1 MDGVTDRVDR
11 PCPRR
16 RPFWNH
22 VHGSRRVR
30 VLAIALGVLAACGGG
45 SGGSDPPDNGG
56 GVSPNTCVAPAEPA
70 LGEHLR
76 LERIFPE
83 VTLSL
88 PVAMVEEPES
98 DARWYVVEQKG
109 RILSIDRGTADVD
122 VALDWRDRVIDREAT
137 HNYEAGLLGLAFHP
151 DYQQN
156 GRVFVYAT
164 LEPEPGEVCALVVL
178 EELQRTAPGR
188 FDPEPVRRI
197 LEARS
202 NCRIREDGTP
212 ITIHHGGTLHFDPS
226 DGSLV
231 IGIGDLNRR
240 PSAGDPGQVEGT
252 LLRLDVDTAT
262 EGVPVQTLPGV
273 NVPAETIAHGF
284 RNPWKWSFDRLT
296 GDLWVGDV
304 GERRWEEINQIAP
317 GQITPGGHYGWP
329 IVEGESCVTE
339 PCTVEDFV
347 APSIMYPHG
356 DGCAVTG
363 GYVYR
368 GTLHEEL
375 RGVYIYAD
383 WCSGQIWGR
392 FPDGS
397 VGLLAFAEFQ
407 VSSFAEDAQGELYV
421 IDHVGALYRL
431 ASFQRADRDDF
442 PTRLSETGC
451 TLATDPTQPIPELV
465 PYELNILFWS
475 DTADKRRWMSLPNG
489 AEASIGDDGDW
500 TFPIG
505 TVLMKEFRLGDQRV
519 ETRLFMHHADGGW
532 QGYSY
537 AWNPEQTEA
546 VLVPPFGDRR
556 LIESAG
562 QDWIYPGRQQCLRCH
577 TGAAGRALGPEI
589 AQLDRIIEEQPDVA
603 GMDQLSWL
611 VARGVVS
618 GDRVADFAET
628 PPFFDWRRTPMT
640 FVDTEA
646 AARGYLH
653 TNCSFCHRPGG
664 PTAMVVD
671 FRAAR
676 ALNEMG
682 VCNVISDRGEL
693 GIDDLLR
700 LAPGEPE
707 RSAIWHR
714 MLDRGEYRM
723 PPLASLIADDTALD
737 RVGSWIASLEGCE

>member
-11 PCPRR
+11 PCPHGGPRV
-16 RPFWNH
+16 NQ
-22 VHGSRRVR
+22 VHGSRRGWA
-30 VLAIALGVLAACGGG
+30 LAIALALLAACGGG
-45 SGGSDPPDNGG
+45 SGGSEPPDNGG
-56 GVSPNTCVAPAEPA
+56 MVEPNTCVAPTTPA
-70 LGEHLR
+70 LGEQLR
-76 LERIFPE
+76 LERIFPD
-83 VTLSL
+83 VPLTL
-88 PVAMVEEPES
+88 PVAMVEEPAS
-98 DARWYVVEQKG
+98 DARWYVVEQQG
-109 RILSIDRGTADVD
+109 RILAIEKTSGNVD

-137 HNYEAGLLGLAFHP
+137 QNYEAGLLGLAFHP

-156 GRVFVYAT
+156 GRLFVYAT
-164 LEPEPGEVCALVVL
+164 LDPEPSEVCALVVL
-178 EELQRTAPGR
+178 DELRRTAPGR

-197 LEARS
+197 LAVRS

-212 ITIHHGGTLHFDPS
+212 ITIHHGGALHFDPS

-231 IGIGDLNRR
+231 IGIGDLNSR
-240 PSAGDPGQVEGT
+240 PNAGTPDRVEGT
-252 LLRLDVDTAT
+252 LLRLDVDAST

-273 NVPAETIAHGF
+273 NVPAETIAYGF

-296 GDLWVGDV
+296 GELWVGDV
-304 GERRWEEINQIAP
+304 GERRWEEINRV
-317 GQITPGGHYGWP
+317 TPGGHHGWP

-339 PCTVEDFV
+339 PCTPEDFI
-347 APSIMYPHG
+347 APAIVYPHG

-368 GTLHEEL
+368 GTLLDEL
-375 RGVYIYAD
+375 RGVYVYAD
-383 WCSGQIWGR
+383 WCSGQVWGR

-397 VGLLAFAEFQ
+397 VGLIAFAEFQ

-421 IDHVGALYRL
+421 LDHTGAIYRF
-431 ASFQRADRDDF
+431 ASFQSADRSDF

-451 TLATDPTQPIPELV
+451 ALATDPTQAIPALT
-465 PYELNILFWS
+465 PYELNLPLWS
-475 DTADKRRWMSLPNG
+475 DAAGKRRWMSLP
-489 AEASIGDDGDW
+489 AEAQASIEDDGDW
-500 TFPIG
+500 TFPVG
-505 TVLMKEFRLGDQRV
+505 TVLMKEFSLGDRRV

-537 AWNPEQTEA
+537 AWNDEQTEA
-546 VLVPPFGDRR
+546 FLVAPFGETR

-577 TGAAGRALGPEI
+577 TGAAGRALGPET
-589 AQLDRIIEEQPDVA
+589 AQLDRTIEEQPAQA
-603 GMDQLSWL
+603 GMDQLAWL
-611 VARGVVS
+611 VSRGVVS
-618 GDRVADFAET
+618 GDRVADFADM
-628 PPFFDWRRTPMT
+628 PPLFDWRTTPTT
-640 FVDTEA
+640 FVEMEA

-671 FRAAR
+671 FRTER

-682 VCNVISDRGEL
+682 VCGVPSDRGEL

-714 MLDRGEYRM
+714 MLDRGEYSM
-723 PPLASLIADDTALD
+723 PPLSSLIADDVGLD
-737 RVGSWIASLEGCE
+737 RMASWIASLERCE